1 MNVQQAIA
9 FVEQHGVVLASA
21 QSLPRDAAAQAAQA
35 ASMAPD
41 RARTALSL

>member
-21 QSLPRDAAAQAAQA
+21 QSLPRDAAAQAA
-35 ASMAPD
+35 SMAPD